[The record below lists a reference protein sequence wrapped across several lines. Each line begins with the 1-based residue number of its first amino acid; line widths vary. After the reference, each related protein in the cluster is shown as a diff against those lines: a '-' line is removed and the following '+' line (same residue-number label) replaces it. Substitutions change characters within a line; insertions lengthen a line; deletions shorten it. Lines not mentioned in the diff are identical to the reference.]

1 MPADL
6 RTSLNGV
13 VREGLNQKV
22 PGKRDQ
28 PSPPHLLGVEHCS
41 QRDLTLGLP
50 GVQFEALQ
58 GSQGGWKAKVGTK
71 VNKIQVGD

>member
-1 MPADL
+1 MPEKL

-28 PSPPHLLGVEHCS
+28 SPPRLLGVEHHS
-41 QRDLTLGLP
+41 QRDLALGLA

-58 GSQGGWKAKVGTK
+58 GSQGGWKAKVGTE